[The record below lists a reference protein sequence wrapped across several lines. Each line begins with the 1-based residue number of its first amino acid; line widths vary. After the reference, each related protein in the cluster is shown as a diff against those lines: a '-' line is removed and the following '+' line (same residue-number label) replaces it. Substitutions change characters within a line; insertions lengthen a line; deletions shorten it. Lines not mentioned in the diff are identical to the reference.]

1 MTAMCNDCYD
11 EPIERI
17 WKIAS
22 MLETEHLKSIFQAAF
37 AAVDTCQLMM
47 RGIRLDGSRLTVA
60 AGSERHEV
68 DLDGFSRILVLGAG
82 KASARMAAAL
92 EDILGARISGGLVS
106 VKYGH
111 GEPLKRI
118 EVVEADHPVPDAS
131 GEEAARRI
139 AGLAESADERTLVL
153 NLISGGGSALLPA
166 PADGLTLAGK
176 QEMTSLLLASGAD
189 IQEMNCVRK
198 HLSRLKGGGLLR
210 LLAPARSLNLILSD
224 VLGDR
229 LDTIAS
235 GLTAADATTFAD
247 ALGVIDKYGLR
258 GKAPAAAL
266 KILEDGAAGQLPETL
281 KAGDPAALLGTNI
294 ILAGNGTAVTAACAH
309 ARGLGY
315 DTVALPSPVT
325 GEAREAAGMLYG
337 IARDLAGGGPL
348 AKLPACIVA
357 GGETTVTIRGTGKG
371 GRNQELALAFLG
383 ELARDAH
390 RGHGIHLLSA
400 STDGSDGPTDAAGAF
415 ASAEVLALAD
425 AAGLSIAARLA
436 DNDSYRFFDAI
447 GQLFKTGPTMTN
459 VCDLQIV
466 LIV

>member
-1 MTAMCNDCYD
+1 MNETA
-11 EPIERI
+11 
-17 WKIAS
+17 
-22 MLETEHLKSIFQAAF
+22 HLKSVFQAAL
-37 AAVDTCQLMM
+37 AAVDTYQLM
-47 RGIRLDGSRLTVA
+47 IRHVSLDGSRLIVA
-60 AGSERHEV
+60 AGGERHEV
-68 DLDGFSRILVLGAG
+68 DLASFDRILVLGAG
-82 KASARMAAAL
+82 KASARMALAL
-92 EDILGARISGGLVS
+92 EAILGARISGGLVS

-111 GEPLKRI
+111 GAPLKRI
-118 EVVEADHPVPDAS
+118 EVVEAGHPVPDAN

-139 AGLAESADERTLVL
+139 AALAESADERTLVL

-176 QEMTSLLLASGAD
+176 QEMTGLLLASGAD

-198 HLSRLKGGGLLR
+198 HLSRLKGGQLLR
-210 LLAPARSLNLILSD
+210 LLAPAKSLNLFLSD

-235 GLTAADATTFAD
+235 GLTAAGGTTFAD

-266 KILEDGAAGQLPETL
+266 EILEEGAAGRLPETL
-281 KAGDPAALLGTNI
+281 KAQDPAAALSTNI
-294 ILAGNGTAVTAACAH
+294 ILAGNGTAVAAACEY

-315 DTVALPSPVT
+315 NTVALPSPVT
-325 GEAREAAGMLYG
+325 GEAREAAAMLYG
-337 IARDLAGGGPL
+337 LATGP
-348 AKLPACIVA
+348 AAGVRPPACIVA
-357 GGETTVTIRGTGKG
+357 GGETTVTIKGAGKG

-383 ELARDAH
+383 ELAREGG
-390 RGHGIHLLSA
+390 RGQSIHLLSA
-400 STDGSDGPTDAAGAF
+400 STDGTDGPTDAAGAF
-415 ASAEVLALAD
+415 ASAAVLAMAE
-425 AAGLSIAARLA
+425 AAGLSIAASLA

>member
-1 MTAMCNDCYD
+1 M
-11 EPIERI
+11 
-17 WKIAS
+17 S
-22 MLETEHLKSIFQAAF
+22 ETEHLKSIFQAAL
-37 AAVDTCQLMM
+37 AAVDSYQLMM

-82 KASARMAAAL
+82 KASARMAMAL
-92 EDILGARISGGLVS
+92 EAILGARISGGLVS

-118 EVVEADHPVPDAS
+118 EVVEAGHPVPDAN

-198 HLSRLKGGGLLR
+198 HLSRLKGGRLLR

-247 ALGVIDKYGLR
+247 ALAVIDKYGLR

-266 KILEDGAAGQLPETL
+266 KILEDGAAGRLPETS
-281 KAGDPAALLGTNI
+281 KAGDPAALLGTNM
-294 ILAGNGTAVTAACAH
+294 ILAGNGTAVTAACER

-315 DTVALPSPVT
+315 NTVALPSPVT
-325 GEAREAAGMLYG
+325 GEAREAARMLYG

-348 AKLPACIVA
+348 ANLPACMVA
-357 GGETTVTIRGTGKG
+357 GGETTVTIKGTGNG

-383 ELARDAH
+383 EMAHDAR

-400 STDGSDGPTDAAGAF
+400 STDGTDGPTDAAGAF

-425 AAGLSIAARLA
+425 AAGLSIAASLA
-436 DNDSYRFFDAI
+436 GNDSYRFFEAI

>member
-1 MTAMCNDCYD
+1 MTGMMNQSN
-11 EPIERI
+11 EFGKTP
-17 WKIAS
+17 S
-22 MLETEHLKSIFQAAF
+22 MSETEHLKSIFQAAF
-37 AAVDTCQLMM
+37 AAVDSYQLMM

-82 KASARMAAAL
+82 KASARMAMAL

-118 EVVEADHPVPDAS
+118 EVVEAGHPVPDAN

-198 HLSRLKGGGLLR
+198 HLSRLKGGRLLR
-210 LLAPARSLNLILSD
+210 LLAPAKQPQSD
-224 VLGDR
+224 PLRRAGRPARHHR
-229 LDTIAS
+229 LRAS
-235 GLTAADATTFAD
+235 PPPMPPPSPMPWPSSIST
-247 ALGVIDKYGLR
+247 GLR

-266 KILEDGAAGQLPETL
+266 KILEDGAAGRLPETL
-281 KAGDPAALLGTNI
+281 KAGDPAALLGTNM
-294 ILAGNGTAVTAACAH
+294 ILAGNGTAVTAACER

-315 DTVALPSPVT
+315 NTVALPSPVT
-325 GEAREAAGMLYG
+325 GEAREAARMLYG
-337 IARDLAGGGPL
+337 IARDVAGGGPL

-357 GGETTVTIRGTGKG
+357 GGETTVTIKGTGKG

-383 ELARDAH
+383 EMAHDAR

-400 STDGSDGPTDAAGAF
+400 STDGTDGPTDAAGAF

-425 AAGLSIAARLA
+425 AAGLSIAASLA
-436 DNDSYRFFDAI
+436 GNDSYRFFEAI

>member
-1 MTAMCNDCYD
+1 M
-11 EPIERI
+11 
-17 WKIAS
+17 S
-22 MLETEHLKSIFQAAF
+22 ETGHLTSIFQAAL
-37 AAVDTCQLMM
+37 AAVDTYQLMM

-82 KASARMAAAL
+82 KASARMAMAL

-118 EVVEADHPVPDAS
+118 EVVEAGHPVPDAN

-210 LLAPARSLNLILSD
+210 LLAPAKSLNLILSD

-235 GLTAADATTFAD
+235 GLTAADASTFAD
-247 ALGVIDKYGLR
+247 ALAVIDKYGLR

-266 KILEDGAAGQLPETL
+266 KILEDGAAGHLPETL
-281 KAGDPAALLGTNI
+281 KAGDPAALLGTNM
-294 ILAGNGTAVTAACAH
+294 ILAGNGTAVAAACER

-315 DTVALPSPVT
+315 NTVALPLPVM
-325 GEAREAAGMLYG
+325 GEAREAALMLYG
-337 IARDLAGGGPL
+337 IARDLASGGAV
-348 AKLPACIVA
+348 AKLPAGIVA
-357 GGETTVTIRGTGKG
+357 GGETTVTIKGTGKG

-383 ELARDAH
+383 ELARDGN
-390 RGHGIHLLSA
+390 RDRGIHLLSA
-400 STDGSDGPTDAAGAF
+400 STDGGDGPTDAAGAF
-415 ASAEVLALAD
+415 ASAEVLAMAD
-425 AAGLSIAARLA
+425 AAGLSIAASLA
-436 DNDSYRFFDAI
+436 GNDSYRFFEAI
-447 GQLFKTGPTMTN
+447 GGLFKTGPTMTN

-466 LIV
+466 LVV